1 MQLVAVYVVCAV
13 LSVVSSFLAI
23 KLIKCK
29 RSRQREQADRKDEE
43 SRQRL
48 ALQSSQMALDREFT
62 TRGLLQ
68 AMFNAVPEGQ
78 LVFSADESFT
88 PQAFTHSNAAI
99 GQLLDYAP
107 ADLLK
112 LTPMDLELVREPD
125 VQRTQTDV
133 DLMRLDNTEQL
144 PRNSVMALRSMQR
157 NIRNAVADGVL
168 TYESS
173 LVARR
178 HHRIP
183 VEVSLTALAKT
194 APFRLLYSVRRI
206 EERQRLMTSLNEAE
220 RRFKDFFNT
229 TLVGAA
235 LYDAEQRLIA
245 VNPACL
251 RIFGCPH
258 KDDFAKLDF
267 FSCGFISN
275 DVHQQVAKGEST
287 NGESVFDL
295 DAMISSMGFVSN
307 RRGKAVLDVFFQNLG
322 YDSVRHPIG
331 HLIQV
336 QDLTDLR
343 ETESALQL
351 REAQLRQS
359 HKMQA
364 IGTMTGGIA
373 HDFNNILTPI
383 LGYAEIG
390 LEVCDKNDRMYDFI
404 KEIRSASLRAKEL
417 VHQILIFSRQSDN
430 ATSPIHLGPIVKE
443 VAKQQATACPANI
456 TVRYAIRTDR
466 DLAQANPTQIH
477 QILTNLVTNAI
488 YAMAEKEGAV
498 DIQLTCFSMGWR
510 HRQEFP
516 QLKKGTYLR
525 LTVSDTGCGIPE
537 DLRQQ
542 IFSPFFSTKPS
553 GEGTGMGLAVTGNI
567 VDSLGGAIAL
577 ESKVGEGSTFHVA
590 LPLIDAEPDDTPE
603 EWHPPLA
610 KGQRVL
616 FVDDDVSIAKMA
628 EPMLASLG
636 YTPVVCTSGSIAIDR
651 FKGDPASFALLI
663 TDLVMPG
670 MTGADL
676 ASAIREIR
684 PELPVILCSGFSEQL
699 SEEAT
704 RQVGFSAFLQKPV
717 TRHHLSETIAGVLG
731 T

>member
-1 MQLVAVYVVCAV
+1 VQPVVLYVVCAV
-13 LSVVSSFLAI
+13 LSVASSVLAG
-23 KLIKCK
+23 KLIKC
-29 RSRQREQADRKDEE
+29 RRLRQREQAERKDEE
-43 SRQRL
+43 SRQRQ
-48 ALQSSQMALDREFT
+48 ALISSQDALDREFT

-78 LVFSADESFT
+78 LAFAADESFT
-88 PQAFTHSNAAI
+88 PQAFSHANTSVC
-99 GQLLDYAP
+99 QLLDYAS

-133 DLMRLDNTEQL
+133 NLMRLDNTEQL

-157 NIRNAVADGVL
+157 NIRTAVADGVFS
-168 TYESS
+168 YESS

-178 HHRIP
+178 NERIP
-183 VEVSLTALAKT
+183 VEVTLTALGKD

-206 EERQRLMTSLNEAE
+206 AERQRLMTALDEAE
-220 RRFKDFFNT
+220 RRFKDFFNS

-235 LYDAEQRLIA
+235 LYDAGHRLVA
-245 VNPACL
+245 VNSACL
-251 RIFGCPH
+251 RIFGSPH

-267 FSCGFISN
+267 FSCGFIS
-275 DVHQQVAKGEST
+275 DAVHQQVERGEST

-322 YDSVRHPIG
+322 YDSARHPVG
-331 HLIQV
+331 HLVQV

-390 LEVCDKNDRMYDFI
+390 LEVCDKNDRLYDFI

-417 VHQILIFSRQSDN
+417 VHQILIFSRQSDSV
-430 ATSPIHLGPIVKE
+430 TSPIHLGPIVKE
-443 VAKQQATACPANI
+443 VAKQQAAACPKHI

-488 YAMAEKEGAV
+488 YAMAGKDGAV

-525 LTVSDTGCGIPE
+525 LSVSDTGCGIPE

-553 GEGTGMGLAVTGNI
+553 GEGTGMGLAVAANI
-567 VDSLGGAIAL
+567 VDALGGAIAL

-590 LPLIDAEPDDTPE
+590 LPLVEAEPDDTPE

-636 YTPVVCTSGSIAIDR
+636 YTPVVCTSGAVAMDR
-651 FKGDPASFALLI
+651 FKDDPASFALLI

-676 ASAIREIR
+676 ASTLREIR
-684 PELPVILCSGFSEQL
+684 PDLPVILCSGFSEQL

-704 RQVGFSAFLQKPV
+704 RQVGFNAFLQKPV
-717 TRHHLSETIAGVLG
+717 TRHHLSETIAGIL
-731 T
+731 TT